1 MLAGDGIAFDQLS
14 MPFTI
19 FGDLLTIKDAKT
31 TGSSLGVTASGTVD
45 LATEETNLKGT
56 IIPVYAVN
64 SALGSIPLI
73 GDLLTGGEEG
83 GGLFAATYT
92 VRGPIDAPTLTVNP
106 LAALA
111 PGFLR
116 NLFTIFDSDGD
127 EGGAAGGQGGGGP
140 PTESGR

>member
-1 MLAGDGIAFDQLS
+1 MS
-14 MPFTI
+14 
-19 FGDLLTIKDAKT
+19 
-31 TGSSLGVTASGTVD
+31 
-45 LATEETNLKGT
+45 
-56 IIPVYAVN
+56 
-64 SALGSIPLI
+64 
-73 GDLLTGGEEG
+73 GGEEG